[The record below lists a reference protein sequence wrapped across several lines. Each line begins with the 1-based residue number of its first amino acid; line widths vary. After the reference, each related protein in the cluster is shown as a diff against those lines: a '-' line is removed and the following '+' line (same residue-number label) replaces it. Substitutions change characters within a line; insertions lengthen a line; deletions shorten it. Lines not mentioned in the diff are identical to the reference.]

1 MNVKMFFSF
10 PPVVPPW
17 WGWSQSGEGG
27 RRAPWSTPAPVFL
40 CQTWQKPPD
49 SGRFSLSGQVYPWFA
64 QLLCEKDCKLRLIL
78 NLYFTSL
85 VSSNHKINWA
95 SVCADRMLLWVKH
108 WQSFLCWLL
117 LLLALLSSALSAF
130 KIILHNDAEHCTH
143 CTMQKVV
150 IGRCQW

>member
-1 MNVKMFFSF
+1 MLMNVKVFY
-10 PPVVPPW
+10 PPGVLPW

-64 QLLCEKDCKLRLIL
+64 HLLCEKDCKLRLIL

-85 VSSNHKINWA
+85 VSPNHKINWA

-108 WQSFLCWLL
+108 WQSFLCWLC
-117 LLLALLSSALSAF
+117 LLLALLSSALYAWTF
-130 KIILHNDAEHCTH
+130 KIMCALHTLHYA
-143 CTMQKVV
+143 KVV
-150 IGRCQW
+150 MGRCQW